1 MITFNH
7 SGLSFVC
14 RCITSPYI
22 NYCRLIS
29 LLTEADRPGRA
40 LEYANTI
47 DLNTYPSIVAS
58 VSGAKPSLKTTL
70 EL

>member
-14 RCITSPYI
+14 RCITFSYI
-22 NYCRLIS
+22 NYCRLIP
-29 LLTEADRPGRA
+29 LLIEAGQPGIA

-47 DLNTYPSIVAS
+47 DLNT
-58 VSGAKPSLKTTL
+58 
-70 EL
+70 

>member
-14 RCITSPYI
+14 RCITPSYI
-22 NYCRLIS
+22 NYRRFIS
-29 LLTEADRPGRA
+29 LLTEAEQPGIA

-47 DLNTYPSIVAS
+47 DLNT
-58 VSGAKPSLKTTL
+58 
-70 EL
+70 